1 LKEQIKY
8 SAKKSLVDNEIYI
21 CEHREIKGL
30 FWEKLELYHFPSD
43 VQDLSISVTSMLFHD
58 KVLLFS
64 DPYRL
69 SGVNRE
75 AFVDQQEWSLY
86 EHVDSEQRFIK
97 DFLFRANDDD
107 EDDDQ
112 EIKDTANN
120 EERKRSVL
128 TVVCHAGR
136 ILDKE
141 QN

>member
-1 LKEQIKY
+1 LWTSWYKRI
-8 SAKKSLVDNEIYI
+8 
-21 CEHREIKGL
+21 

-43 VQDLSISVTSMLFHD
+43 VQDLSISVTSSLFHD
-58 KVLLFS
+58 KVLLFA

-107 EDDDQ
+107 DEEDDQ
-112 EIKDTANN
+112 QIKDTANK

-128 TVVCHAGR
+128 TVTCHAGR

>member
-1 LKEQIKY
+1 
-8 SAKKSLVDNEIYI
+8 
-21 CEHREIKGL
+21 
-30 FWEKLELYHFPSD
+30 
-43 VQDLSISVTSMLFHD
+43 MLFHD

-86 EHVDSEQRFIK
+86 EHVDFEQRFIN
-97 DFLFRANDDD
+97 DFLFRATDDD

-112 EIKDTANN
+112 QIENTANK

-128 TVVCHAGR
+128 TVICHAGR

-141 QN
+141 

>member
-1 LKEQIKY
+1 
-8 SAKKSLVDNEIYI
+8 
-21 CEHREIKGL
+21 
-30 FWEKLELYHFPSD
+30 
-43 VQDLSISVTSMLFHD
+43 MLFHD

-86 EHVDSEQRFIK
+86 EHVDSEQRFIN
-97 DFLFRANDDD
+97 DFLFRATDDD

-112 EIKDTANN
+112 QIENTANK

-128 TVVCHAGR
+128 TVICHAGR

-141 QN
+141 

>member
-1 LKEQIKY
+1 
-8 SAKKSLVDNEIYI
+8 
-21 CEHREIKGL
+21 
-30 FWEKLELYHFPSD
+30 
-43 VQDLSISVTSMLFHD
+43 MLFHD
-58 KVLLFS
+58 KVLLFT

-97 DFLFRANDDD
+97 DFLFRATDDD

-112 EIKDTANN
+112 QIEDTANK

-128 TVVCHAGR
+128 TVICHAGR

-141 QN
+141 

>member
-1 LKEQIKY
+1 
-8 SAKKSLVDNEIYI
+8 
-21 CEHREIKGL
+21 
-30 FWEKLELYHFPSD
+30 
-43 VQDLSISVTSMLFHD
+43 MLFHD

-97 DFLFRANDDD
+97 DFLFRATDDDD

-112 EIKDTANN
+112 QIEDTANK

-128 TVVCHAGR
+128 TVICHAGR

-141 QN
+141 